1 VLYLYENLI
10 SDISA
15 LNGLTSLTQ
24 LQLQYNLIDDVSAL
38 SGLTS
43 LTGLRLENNFNLS
56 NIQPLLDN
64 SGLGEGDTV
73 SLTNTMVSCMD
84 VADLEL
90 KGVTVIADCQ

>member
-1 VLYLYENLI
+1 
-10 SDISA
+10 

-24 LQLQYNLIDDVSAL
+24 LQLQDNSIDDVSAL

-43 LTGLRLENNFNLS
+43 LTGLRLENNINLS

-64 SGLGEGDTV
+64 SGLGAGDTV

-90 KGVTVIADCQ
+90 KGVTVSADCQ